1 MVLVTEKVPPQVV
14 QRQNFVPEASGGV
27 SLSAESFHLLVH
39 SLTHSLVHSFRTYSF
54 SVCPLPG
61 IKLQDTEGNRAWFLF
76 LRVLQSF
83 EDVLWTWE
91 AGIVEIGSLCII
103 FVFL

>member
-39 SLTHSLVHSFRTYSF
+39 SLTHLFIPSEHIHSVSALSQALSSRRQKGIGPGFYSSESYSPLRTYF
-54 SVCPLPG
+54 APG
-61 IKLQDTEGNRAWFLF
+61 KLG
-76 LRVLQSF
+76 
-83 EDVLWTWE
+83 
-91 AGIVEIGSLCII
+91 
-103 FVFL
+103 